1 MKPNGERQGTYRR
14 FRTRERRSRR
24 RRLKNRNS
32 QSDAETDNEF
42 FELTP
47 AISATDNPNLGE

>member
-1 MKPNGERQGTYRR
+1 MRPNGERQANYRR

-24 RRLKNRNS
+24 RRLNRRIS
-32 QSDAETDNEF
+32 QSDGETDNEI

-47 AISATDNPNLGE
+47 AISATDNPN